1 MPDNLFDNVVALPM
15 FGKPITLDDQGIYYT
30 MNAATGTVHNVLKL
44 VYKGDWYFY
53 QLQNSLNQDE
63 FYWSMLTGH
72 DDYALNSMTTD
83 ELRHHFSKPEYAE
96 PKGAWQVIRNSR
108 FGFGKFTPLGVQ
120 ESPSYGLLVFSGNE
134 MRAPLLIHKADE
146 DFLEETEEGVHQQ
159 TMHQEVELV

>member
-1 MPDNLFDNVVALPM
+1 MPEILLDNVVALPM
-15 FGKPITLDDQGIYYT
+15 FGKPITLDDEGIYYA
-30 MNAATGTVHNVLKL
+30 MHAATGAVHSVLKL
-44 VYKGDWYFY
+44 VYKDDWYLY
-53 QLQNSLNQDE
+53 QLKNAPNEDE

-72 DDYALNSMTTD
+72 GDYVLNSMTTD
-83 ELRHHFSKPEYAE
+83 ELRYRFCKPKYAE

-146 DFLEETEEGVHQQ
+146 DFLEETEESMHQQ
-159 TMHQEVELV
+159 AMHQEVELV